1 MAGSK
6 VVREQRQAL
15 ADLREPRDTLSR
27 ETASAE
33 TQSLVRADCTPPLI
47 LDLLPYRAAGEV
59 IVDEPAG
66 LHQGVGG
73 RRPDEAKRPFS
84 SRARALD
91 SGVVVGTSS

>member
-1 MAGSK
+1 
-6 VVREQRQAL
+6 
-15 ADLREPRDTLSR
+15 
-27 ETASAE
+27 
-33 TQSLVRADCTPPLI
+33 
-47 LDLLPYRAAGEV
+47 V